1 MMAKVRKSDNDKR
14 VKLSVN
20 IDLDLS
26 QNIQNLILVNC
37 QVENG
42 DAPSTKVGGGGK
54 EMSCL
59 G

>member
-1 MMAKVRKSDNDKR
+1 MMAKVRISDNDKR

-26 QNIQNLILVNC
+26 QNIQNLILVKW

-54 EMSCL
+54 QK
-59 G
+59 